1 VLGLFERNVRI
12 ISDINRQRGIPTIWV
27 GQLINPAAFT
37 TDGSYGWLP
46 LVRDRDVA
54 AMLDHLNGVLM
65 RTAADM
71 HDAGIAVPPDGF
83 GPQDFVDNGH
93 FNPQGAR
100 RFAEAIAPMVREACR

>member
-1 VLGLFERNVRI
+1 MRT

-46 LVRDRDVA
+46 LVRDRDVPP
-54 AMLDHLNGVLM
+54 MLAHLNDMLM

-71 HDAGIAVPPDGF
+71 HDAGIAIPPERF
-83 GPQDFVDNGH
+83 GPGDFVDNGH

-100 RFAEAIAPMVREACR
+100 RFAQAIAPVVRDACR